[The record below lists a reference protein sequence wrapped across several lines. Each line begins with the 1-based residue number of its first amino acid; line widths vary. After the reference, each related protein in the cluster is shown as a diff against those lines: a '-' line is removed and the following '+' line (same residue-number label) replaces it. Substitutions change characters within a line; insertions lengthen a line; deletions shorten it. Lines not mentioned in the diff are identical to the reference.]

1 MSLING
7 TTTTLHAHMTFD
19 WVEYTVFAAM
29 LGLSVLI
36 GMYYGF
42 IKTGKETVTSYI
54 LGDKNMNIFP
64 VIMSLISS
72 HVSGITLIG
81 VPSET
86 YMFGT
91 QYYAVIFVNIIVTL
105 LIVYIFIP
113 VFYKLQLNSVYEYL
127 EMRFCHR
134 VRVMASLIFAF
145 YLLLYIPVVIYVPA
159 LAFNQLTGYSVHVIT
174 PIVSV
179 ICIFYTT
186 FGGLKGVS
194 WTVAMQSIFTITS
207 VIFIIYI
214 GCCNVGGFSEV
225 FRKNEAGH
233 RLEMFN
239 LNPDPFAR
247 NTFWTVTFGAT
258 FNWLATLAIQP
269 GVVQRFIS
277 VPTQRHA
284 VQVIIWGAIGVTI
297 VKSLTVFMGLL
308 MYATYSDCDPFATG
322 EVEKSSQLLPFYV
335 LDIMGDYRGLTGLFI
350 AGVFSAALSTMSC
363 GLNAAAGTI
372 YEDFVTIFYSSEK
385 HAPIILKLIVVI
397 LGTLCVTLVFIVEHL
412 GGVLQVSATLNY

>member
-113 VFYKLQLNSVYEYL
+113 VFYKLQLNSVYE
-127 EMRFCHR
+127 
-134 VRVMASLIFAF
+134 
-145 YLLLYIPVVIYVPA
+145 
-159 LAFNQLTGYSVHVIT
+159 
-174 PIVSV
+174 VS
-179 ICIFYTT
+179 
-186 FGGLKGVS
+186 K
-194 WTVAMQSIFTITS
+194 
-207 VIFIIYI
+207 I
-214 GCCNVGGFSEV
+214 GCL
-225 FRKNEAGH
+225 R
-233 RLEMFN
+233 
-239 LNPDPFAR
+239 D
-247 NTFWTVTFGAT
+247 
-258 FNWLATLAIQP
+258 
-269 GVVQRFIS
+269 
-277 VPTQRHA
+277 
-284 VQVIIWGAIGVTI
+284 
-297 VKSLTVFMGLL
+297 
-308 MYATYSDCDPFATG
+308 
-322 EVEKSSQLLPFYV
+322 
-335 LDIMGDYRGLTGLFI
+335 
-350 AGVFSAALSTMSC
+350 
-363 GLNAAAGTI
+363 
-372 YEDFVTIFYSSEK
+372 
-385 HAPIILKLIVVI
+385 
-397 LGTLCVTLVFIVEHL
+397 
-412 GGVLQVSATLNY
+412 